1 MTTTRLD
8 GVLKTGG
15 RDLNTTGF
23 ELKSIGESEGRGRP
37 VSFKEPPKLGTG
49 APTAAALKK
58 LDTKSFGAR
67 SDAGGPKSAR
77 SHALSVVSRVS
88 AEPANPYKDHTV
100 EQMDVL
106 IEAVAKEIQIC
117 NMKLRVI
124 DKDAYATKTTI

>member
-1 MTTTRLD
+1 M
-8 GVLKTGG
+8 
-15 RDLNTTGF
+15 NTTGF
-23 ELKSIGESEGRGRP
+23 ELKSIGESEYRGRP

-58 LDTKSFGAR
+58 LDTKSLTGAR

-77 SHALSVVSRVS
+77 SHALSVHSRVS

-106 IEAVAKEIQIC
+106 IEAIGKEI
-117 NMKLRVI
+117 
-124 DKDAYATKTTI
+124 

>member
-1 MTTTRLD
+1 M
-8 GVLKTGG
+8 
-15 RDLNTTGF
+15 NTTGF